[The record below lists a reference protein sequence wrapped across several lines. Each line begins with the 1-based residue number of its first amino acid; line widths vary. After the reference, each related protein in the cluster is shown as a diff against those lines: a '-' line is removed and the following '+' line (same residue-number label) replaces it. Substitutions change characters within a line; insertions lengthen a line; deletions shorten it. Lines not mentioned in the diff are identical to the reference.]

1 MPRISK
7 AELIRLQKKLG
18 TDAAIGGKFGITRQ
32 AVHIMRKKYGIPSR
46 LPDYAGRNAEIVA
59 FHKKGMEKAALAKKF
74 DLSVLHIAGI
84 IRNAVRGKEQIRKK
98 SFIKEN
104 FFREKKKISFRR
116 IAASALFGRRSS
128 NRDWARSEGR
138 DRSPGRSNC
147 ERKVRYPTL
156 R

>member
-84 IRNAVRGKEQIRKK
+84 IRNAGAGKNKSAKK
-98 SFIKEN
+98 VSS
-104 FFREKKKISFRR
+104 KKIS
-116 IAASALFGRRSS
+116 SGKK
-128 NRDWARSEGR
+128 
-138 DRSPGRSNC
+138 
-147 ERKVRYPTL
+147 RK
-156 R
+156 